1 MQELP
6 PRSIAPDRVRAGS
19 VNSLP
24 AAFVYTFAALFG
36 LTLGGACIGI
46 RLADAPRLPRRVLPF
61 SGGVLVGIAIFW
73 VFPEIA
79 ERYGWFGAFC
89 GILAGFGLLWLVN
102 RYLFTVCPACSHTHN
117 HDACARRLHGFTV
130 PLLAAASLHS
140 FFDGWSLGVAHE
152 QSAEG
157 VRLAFLAGIG
167 IHKLPEGIALG
178 VLLLAGTGSVW
189 KAWVSCAGVQS
200 FMVAGGLLAVIAAPH
215 LGPSWISSLLS
226 ISAGIFIYLGYHAIE
241 SEYRAQGMLTAF
253 MPALTGAA
261 GAAAL
266 RLVPGL

>member
-1 MQELP
+1 
-6 PRSIAPDRVRAGS
+6 
-19 VNSLP
+19 VNSLRP
-24 AAFVYTFAALFG
+24 AFVYTLVALFV
-36 LTLGGACIGI
+36 LTLGGAYVGI
-46 RLADAPRLPRRVLPF
+46 RLGDAPRLSRRVLPF

-73 VFPEIA
+73 VWPEIA
-79 ERYGWFGAFC
+79 DQYGWPGAFC
-89 GILAGFGLLWLVN
+89 GIAAGFGLLWLVN
-102 RYLFTVCPACSHTHN
+102 RYVFAVCPACSRTHD
-117 HDACARRLHGFTV
+117 HDACTQRLHGFTA

-157 VRLAFLAGIG
+157 VRLAFLAGIA
-167 IHKLPEGIALG
+167 IHKLPEGVALG

-189 KAWVSCAGVQS
+189 KAWLSCAAVQS
-200 FMVAGGLLAVIAAPH
+200 FMIAGGLLASIAAPH
-215 LGPSWISSLLS
+215 LGPYWISSLLS
-226 ISAGIFIYLGYHAIE
+226 IAAGTFIYLGYHAIE
-241 SEYRAQGMLTAF
+241 SEYRARGMLTAF

>member
-1 MQELP
+1 M
-6 PRSIAPDRVRAGS
+6 
-19 VNSLP
+19 NSLP
-24 AAFVYTFAALFG
+24 PAFIYTLVGVFV
-36 LTLGGACIGI
+36 LTLLGAYLGI
-46 RLADAPRLPRRVLPF
+46 RLGDAPRFSRRVLPF

-73 VFPEIA
+73 VLPEIA
-79 ERYGWFGAFC
+79 EQYGWPGALC
-89 GILAGFGLLWLVN
+89 GIAAGFGLLWLIN
-102 RYLFTVCPACSHTHN
+102 RYVFAVCPACSHTHD
-117 HDACARRLHGFTV
+117 HDACTNRLHGFTA

-140 FFDGWSLGVAHE
+140 FFDGWSLGVAHQ

-167 IHKLPEGIALG
+167 IHKLPEGVALG

-189 KAWVSCAGVQS
+189 KAWVSCAAVQS
-200 FMVAGGLLAVIAAPH
+200 CMIAGGLLAAIAAPH
-215 LGPSWISSLLS
+215 LGPYWISSLLS
-226 ISAGIFIYLGYHAIE
+226 IAAGTFNYLGYHAIE
-241 SEYRAQGMLTAF
+241 SEYRARGLLTAF

>member
-1 MQELP
+1 MNALP
-6 PRSIAPDRVRAGS
+6 S
-19 VNSLP
+19 
-24 AAFVYTFAALFG
+24 AFVYSLTALFA
-36 LTLGGACIGI
+36 LTLAAAYVGI
-46 RLADAPRLPRRVLPF
+46 RLADAPRLSRQVLPF

-73 VFPEIA
+73 VFPNIGEQ
-79 ERYGWFGAFC
+79 YGWWGAFC
-89 GILAGFGLLWLVN
+89 GIAAGFCLLWLVN
-102 RYLFTVCPACSHTHN
+102 RYVFAVCPACSPTHDHN
-117 HDACARRLHGFTV
+117 ACAQRLHGFTA

-157 VRLAFLAGIG
+157 VRLAFFAGIG

-178 VLLLAGTGSVW
+178 VMLLAGTGSVS
-189 KAWVSCAGVQS
+189 KAWLSCAGVQS
-200 FMVAGGLLAVIAAPH
+200 LMMVGGLLAVIAAPH
-215 LGPSWISSLLS
+215 LGPYWISSLLS
-226 ISAGIFIYLGYHAIE
+226 IAAGMFIYLGYHAVE
-241 SEYRAQGMLTAF
+241 GEYRARGMLTAF